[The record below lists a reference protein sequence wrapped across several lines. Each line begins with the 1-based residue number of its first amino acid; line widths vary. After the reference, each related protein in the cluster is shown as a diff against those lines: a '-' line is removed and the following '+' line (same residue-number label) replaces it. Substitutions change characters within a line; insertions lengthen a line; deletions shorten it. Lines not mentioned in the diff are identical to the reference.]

1 MPKAKEKTKPKEKEK
16 MAKAKGPKPFSQN
29 YPTRGRARI
38 AKIGTRNT
46 SIAHAFPKPKPQKD
60 LGSPPEAGTK
70 EKTPEKANKAK
81 TIPQRAK
88 VMVRA
93 LSKVKERKGLPS

>member
-1 MPKAKEKTKPKEKEK
+1 MPKAKEKTKPK
-16 MAKAKGPKPFSQN
+16 AKAKKAKAKEPIPFSQN
-29 YPTRGRARI
+29 HPTRGRAKI

-46 SIAHAFPKPKPQKD
+46 SIAPVIPKAKAQKE
-60 LGSPPEAGTK
+60 LGLPPEAGTK

-93 LSKVKERKGLPS
+93 LSKVMGRKGLP